1 MVDAERIKSIL
12 GWFESADKH
21 DDEDCGMHYRATLP
35 ESLMHWLVQHLRL
48 LKEAS
53 DTKGMIFEVHQD
65 HLIVDGIRLDVVE
78 AQRDDPLVGVVMMRL
93 ARMYNITRMWEAD

>member
-1 MVDAERIKSIL
+1 MRHDEINGTL
-12 GWFESADKH
+12 GWLERADKH
-21 DDEDCGMHYRATLP
+21 DDEDCGMYYWVTLP
-35 ESLMHWLVQHLRL
+35 ESLMRWLVRHLQL

-53 DTKGMIFEVHQD
+53 DPNGMVFEVHKD

-93 ARMYNITRMWEAD
+93 ARMYNITRMWESD